1 VDVPKIS
8 VLNLAKLLKRDNL
21 LSIDKIVGSRDE
33 LRQKYNQS
41 FQLDTSKAEFE
52 NILVELE
59 EIEVPMVDNGEEID
73 AYFIHE

>member
-52 NILVELE
+52 NILDELE
-59 EIEVPMVDNGEEID
+59 EIEVPMVDKGEEAD